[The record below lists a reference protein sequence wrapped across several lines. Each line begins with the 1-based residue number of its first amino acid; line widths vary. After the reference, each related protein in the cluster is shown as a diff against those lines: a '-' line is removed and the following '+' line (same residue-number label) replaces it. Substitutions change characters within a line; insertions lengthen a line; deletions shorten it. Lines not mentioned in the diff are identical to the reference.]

1 MTTMRLCP
9 DFALTEVEVRIGAAT
24 GLRKAIIPWGT
35 DMPTVSV
42 EKNGIAFTASV
53 RGVVVSRD
61 ALRDFGAA
69 EMGGASLMGAFHAK
83 KRRIESAARDKI
95 NDGAFEPDGS
105 VLLQSADFWI

>member
-1 MTTMRLCP
+1 
-9 DFALTEVEVRIGAAT
+9 
-24 GLRKAIIPWGT
+24 
-35 DMPTVSV
+35 MPTVSV

-53 RGVVVSRD
+53 RGASVVCVVSRE
-61 ALRDFGAA
+61 ALRDHFGATG
-69 EMGGASLMGAFHAK
+69 MGGASLMGAFHAK